1 VTETFADRSVPPSPR
16 GFHFRTA
23 PRTWGRWSVCVVIL
37 LVVALVFY
45 ILGRSAG
52 LRASDDI
59 SRNYAALSARYEQ
72 LTNESNAQK
81 NEIETLNAR
90 LKGVQVQLD
99 EILRPERTFEINSNE
114 SMKIST
120 GPFTIGLIGAPAND
134 KVSINVNGKP
144 QSAAAGGIID
154 VPLSTVC
161 RVEVKAFD
169 LFKAVIATTCAQAK
183 P

>member
-16 GFHFRTA
+16 HFDFRTA
-23 PRTWGRWSVCVVIL
+23 PRTWGWWSARVVIL
-37 LVVALVFY
+37 LVVAVVFY
-45 ILGRSAG
+45 ILGRSSG

-72 LTNESNAQK
+72 LTNESNARK
-81 NEIETLNAR
+81 NEIETLNAQLR
-90 LKGVQVQLD
+90 GVQVHLD

-114 SMKIST
+114 SLKIST
-120 GPFTIGLIGAPAND
+120 NAFTIGLIGPPAND
-134 KVSINVNGKP
+134 KVTINVNGRP

-154 VPLSTVC
+154 VPFSTVC

-169 LFKAVIATTCAQAK
+169 MFKAVIATTCAQAK